1 MKGFRRQSNS
11 TCIKILIDSTDN
23 CVYSSK
29 ISLRVLYL
37 NKLEEAT
44 EQEKQG
50 DVYKWARLITAHDWE
65 ELKEMAKTN
74 EYMNEAV
81 EEMKKI
87 NSDKNMRYQY
97 LMREKAA
104 SDAVTLRNYYTKK
117 GIEQGMEIGIQA
129 LIQDNLEEGIP
140 KEKIIEKLIKRFN
153 LDQEK
158 ALHFYDQYGG
168 QGLHGPQ

>member
-11 TCIKILIDSTDN
+11 ICIKILMTDN

-37 NKLEEAT
+37 NKLEDAT
-44 EQEKQG
+44 EQ
-50 DVYKWARLITAHDWE
+50 
-65 ELKEMAKTN
+65 
-74 EYMNEAV
+74 
-81 EEMKKI
+81 
-87 NSDKNMRYQY
+87 
-97 LMREKAA
+97 
-104 SDAVTLRNYYTKK
+104 
-117 GIEQGMEIGIQA
+117 GIEIGIQA

-140 KEKIIEKLIKRFN
+140 KEKIIEKLISRFN

-158 ALHFYDQYGG
+158 ALHFYDQYGD